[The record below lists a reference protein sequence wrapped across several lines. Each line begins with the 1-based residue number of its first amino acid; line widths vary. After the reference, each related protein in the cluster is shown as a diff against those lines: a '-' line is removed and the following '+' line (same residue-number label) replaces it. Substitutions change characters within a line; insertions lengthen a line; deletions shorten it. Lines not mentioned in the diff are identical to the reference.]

1 MKAFKVISNPDAFQL
16 LADET
21 RRRMIYLL
29 RAKEKTVSQI
39 AEEMHLT
46 PQAIYHHIRK
56 LKDVDMIEVAKEER
70 VGHFIETYYRA
81 TAEVFHLAHGVG
93 ESAEYIEGEVREA
106 IEGLKKLGMKVNCG
120 AENMSKVLKI
130 VKGMKDPFIR
140 KEWADK
146 ISALDDVDF
155 LARQAVFEYANLLS
169 MSDKDFE
176 EFLNHYKELR
186 ELLRSCIEL
195 PELPSKKGKGKKLS
209 ERTA

>member
-1 MKAFKVISNPDAFQL
+1 MKAFKVISNPEAFQL

-29 RAKEKTVSQI
+29 RAKEMTVSQI
-39 AEEMHLT
+39 AEQMHLT

-56 LKDVDMIEVAKEER
+56 LKDVDMVEIAKEER

-93 ESAEYIEGEVREA
+93 ESTEYIEGEVKEA

-120 AENMSKVLKI
+120 TENMTQVLTI
-130 VKGMKDPFIR
+130 VKEMKDPFLR
-140 KEWADK
+140 QEWADK
-146 ISALDDVDF
+146 IAGLEDVDF

-176 EFLNHYKELR
+176 QFLNHYKELR
-186 ELLRSCIEL
+186 RILRSCIEL
-195 PELPSKKGKGKKLS
+195 PDQTPRKGKPK
-209 ERTA
+209 

>member
-1 MKAFKVISNPDAFQL
+1 MKAFKVISNPEAFQL

-29 RAKEKTVSQI
+29 RAKEMTVSQV

-56 LKDVDMIEVAKEER
+56 LKDVGMIEIAKEER

-93 ESAEYIEGEVREA
+93 ESTEYIEGEVKEA
-106 IEGLKKLGMKVNCG
+106 IDGLKKLGMKVNCSV
-120 AENMSKVLKI
+120 EKTSEILKI
-130 VKGMKDPFIR
+130 VKEMKDPFMR
-140 KEWADK
+140 QDWADK
-146 ISALDDVDF
+146 IAALEDVDF
-155 LARQAVFEYANLLS
+155 LARQAVFEYANILS

-176 EFLNHYKELR
+176 QYLDHFKRLR
-186 ELLRSCIEL
+186 QILRACVEL
-195 PELPSKKGKGKKLS
+195 PEQPPKKMKAK
-209 ERTA
+209 